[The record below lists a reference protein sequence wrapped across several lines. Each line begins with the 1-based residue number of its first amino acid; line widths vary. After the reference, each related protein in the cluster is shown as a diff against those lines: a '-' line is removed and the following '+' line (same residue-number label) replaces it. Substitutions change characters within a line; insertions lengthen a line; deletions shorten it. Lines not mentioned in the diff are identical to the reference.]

1 MGGEILE
8 KLIIGK
14 NDFETWCKENN
25 REDLLEEWNYG
36 KNNGLKPSEI
46 FKSGSGKKYWW
57 KGKCGHEWDAVIS
70 SRITIRQGKT
80 RMLKP
85 SGCPYCS
92 NPPKRVLV
100 GFNDL
105 ETWCKENQRET
116 LLIEW
121 DYEKNKVSPTEVT
134 FGSGK
139 YVWWKCSKRHE
150 WRAQIHN
157 RTEGSKPT
165 VHVCA
170 RTQTSFPEQAIAYYL
185 RKEYEILQRYK
196 IKNREVDVFVPQYN
210 IAIEYDG
217 LRWHSEKN

>member
-105 ETWCKENQRET
+105 ETWFKEKQRET
-116 LLIEW
+116 
-121 DYEKNKVSPTEVT
+121 
-134 FGSGK
+134 
-139 YVWWKCSKRHE
+139 
-150 WRAQIHN
+150 
-157 RTEGSKPT
+157 
-165 VHVCA
+165 
-170 RTQTSFPEQAIAYYL
+170 
-185 RKEYEILQRYK
+185 
-196 IKNREVDVFVPQYN
+196 
-210 IAIEYDG
+210 
-217 LRWHSEKN
+217 

>member
-1 MGGEILE
+1 ME
-8 KLIIGK
+8 KI
-14 NDFETWCKENN
+14 
-25 REDLLEEWNYG
+25 
-36 KNNGLKPSEI
+36 KPSEI

-121 DYEKNKVSPTEVT
+121 DYEKNAWVTVSDHADNHFWDCETM
-134 FGSGK
+134 
-139 YVWWKCSKRHE
+139 
-150 WRAQIHN
+150 I
-157 RTEGSKPT
+157 
-165 VHVCA
+165 
-170 RTQTSFPEQAIAYYL
+170 QALAYI
-185 RKEYEILQRYK
+185 RGVR
-196 IKNREVDVFVPQYN
+196 N
-210 IAIEYDG
+210 IAVPGTQLTQPQRPRPVQRPMRRHVGRY
-217 LRWHSEKN
+217 